1 MRGSAQHNRQ
11 QLQDELDKLK
21 VRMQAVGGLTS
32 AGVNIDTVRA
42 SLVPALRL
50 AAEVFRAPVRIGTP
64 TGIYGLTDQ
73 ISTPAFATSVG
84 LLKWGL
90 DQEFEPA
97 AARGG
102 LPLSGIGSAVTNW
115 LRNFLP

>member
-1 MRGSAQHNRQ
+1 M
-11 QLQDELDKLK
+11 
-21 VRMQAVGGLTS
+21 
-32 AGVNIDTVRA
+32 
-42 SLVPALRL
+42 
-50 AAEVFRAPVRIGTP
+50 AAEVFHAPVRVGTS

-97 AARGG
+97 ATRGG

-115 LRNFLP
+115 LKNFLP

>member
-1 MRGSAQHNRQ
+1 MAFDGWRRRSSARQ
-11 QLQDELDKLK
+11 
-21 VRMQAVGGLTS
+21 S
-32 AGVNIDTVRA
+32 ASAR
-42 SLVPALRL
+42 RL
-50 AAEVFRAPVRIGTP
+50 GM
-64 TGIYGLTDQ
+64 YGLTDQ

-97 AARGG
+97 NSQGG

>member
-1 MRGSAQHNRQ
+1 
-11 QLQDELDKLK
+11 
-21 VRMQAVGGLTS
+21 
-32 AGVNIDTVRA
+32 
-42 SLVPALRL
+42 
-50 AAEVFRAPVRIGTP
+50 VFRAPVRVGTP

-73 ISTPAFATSVG
+73 VSTPAFATSVG

-90 DQEFEPA
+90 DQEFEPTT
-97 AARGG
+97 ARGG

>member
-1 MRGSAQHNRQ
+1 
-11 QLQDELDKLK
+11 
-21 VRMQAVGGLTS
+21 V
-32 AGVNIDTVRA
+32 
-42 SLVPALRL
+42 
-50 AAEVFRAPVRIGTP
+50 GTP

-90 DQEFEPA
+90 EQEFEQTPT
-97 AARGG
+97 RGG
-102 LPLSGIGSAVTNW
+102 MPLSGIGRAVTNW